1 MVWCCSA
8 RCRGVTAWYNTGAGY
23 SILYRTGSHVQLVYS
38 NSLYCRGYQ
47 TRLTSL
53 KTKYVSD
60 WFQYFTG
67 LNYLQIAFKLHQLQL
82 SSFFLK
88 GIFTNFPHKMFRFT
102 ATISLCFQ
110 QVEITPAFSIVN
122 VLTLSTLANN
132 AQDDLQ
138 RRSPGVS
145 FQYFSQITISLEI
158 SLFSWWGGWPSWLG
172 QYYDYSGS
180 LLKWR
185 WIHLLKADYKI
196 NDV

>member
-1 MVWCCSA
+1 MYSWFT
-8 RCRGVTAWYNTGAGY
+8 VTLAVLPRISDQAYKFKDQICVRLVL
-23 SILYRTGSHVQLVYS
+23 ILYRAELSS
-38 NSLYCRGYQ
+38 NS
-47 TRLTSL
+47 
-53 KTKYVSD
+53 
-60 WFQYFTG
+60 F
-67 LNYLQIAFKLHQLQL
+67 QIAPIATFQ
-82 SSFFLK
+82 FFLK
-88 GIFTNFPHKMFRFT
+88 AIFTNFPHKMFRFT

-145 FQYFSQITISLEI
+145 FQYFSQITITLEI